1 MTCSRPGASCSA
13 VLSEELL
20 CSWDRI
26 NRHAILTAMRRTGW
40 VASTD
45 EPRSLR
51 PGESFEA
58 MVANDVA

>member
-20 CSWDRI
+20 CRDRI

-51 PGESFEA
+51 PGESYEA
-58 MVANDVA
+58 MVANGVA